1 MPSTANNFIAR
12 TAYRN
17 NIAQGFVMIG
27 ATAASG
33 QFTYDEDLAIIGT
46 KDAVAAELRRLGH
59 SLNVNCHIERI
70 LA

>member
-1 MPSTANNFIAR
+1 
-12 TAYRN
+12 
-17 NIAQGFVMIG
+17 MIG